1 MIIQQ
6 QADFSFYTSSF
17 ISMYISQKLIWIV
30 KIVSA
35 QTRFPLS
42 GNSHSNILNC
52 THKGLDKIID
62 DLPLNVFS

>member
-1 MIIQQ
+1 MELVKKQ
-6 QADFSFYTSSF
+6 TLVF
-17 ISMYISQKLIWIV
+17 ILVLLLVCVLAKKLIWIV

-35 QTRFPLS
+35 QTRFTLS

-62 DLPLNVFS
+62 DLPLNIFS

>member
-17 ISMYISQKLIWIV
+17 ISMYILAKKLIWIV

-35 QTRFPLS
+35 QTRFTLYQETRIAIS
-42 GNSHSNILNC
+42 
-52 THKGLDKIID
+52 
-62 DLPLNVFS
+62 

>member
-1 MIIQQ
+1 MELVKKQ
-6 QADFSFYTSSF
+6 TLVF
-17 ISMYISQKLIWIV
+17 ILVLLLVCVLAKKLIWIV

-35 QTRFPLS
+35 QTRFTLS

-62 DLPLNVFS
+62 DLPLDIFS

>member
-6 QADFSFYTSSF
+6 QADFSFYT
-17 ISMYISQKLIWIV
+17 MYISQKLIWIV

-35 QTRFPLS
+35 QTRFTLS